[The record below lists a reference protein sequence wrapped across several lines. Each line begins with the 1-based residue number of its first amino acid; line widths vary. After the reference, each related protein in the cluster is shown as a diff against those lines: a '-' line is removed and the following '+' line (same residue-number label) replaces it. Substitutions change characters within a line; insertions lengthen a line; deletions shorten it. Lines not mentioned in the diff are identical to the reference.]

1 MILDDLHKSNQHSI
15 RPSPGH
21 VLPISAFSLQ
31 SEAADYRD
39 DDTCVRDQSP
49 RCPHGLFLW
58 SSVATTSRIHLHK
71 FEICIFSDQL
81 KCTQTTS
88 TFSCIPVGSWE
99 LGVGGFPCCTRGF
112 PFPLSKVHNTSCVT
126 KAKAIYDCICSTC
139 SYFTC
144 LYSKSTKK
152 STRCFYPT
160 FSFKHGTSRPS
171 FPCLFVFIPVV
182 FTPCQKVPGPRH

>member
-58 SSVATTSRIHLHK
+58 SSVATTSRIHLYK

-99 LGVGGFPCCTRGF
+99 LGVGGFPYCTRGF

-126 KAKAIYDCICSTC
+126 KAKRFMTAYAV
-139 SYFTC
+139 
-144 LYSKSTKK
+144 
-152 STRCFYPT
+152 PAA
-160 FSFKHGTSRPS
+160 TSHVCTQNPQKN
-171 FPCLFVFIPVV
+171 LLAV
-182 FTPCQKVPGPRH
+182 FTRHSRSNTALLGRAFPASSYSSQ